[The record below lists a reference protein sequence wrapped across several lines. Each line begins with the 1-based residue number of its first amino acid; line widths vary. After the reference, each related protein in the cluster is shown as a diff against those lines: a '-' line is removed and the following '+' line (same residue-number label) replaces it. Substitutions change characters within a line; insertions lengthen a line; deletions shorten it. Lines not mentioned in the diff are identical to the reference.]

1 MPKRVNAQ
9 DAIEKIS
16 RREAFVTHGALHARG
31 HTGPGDHLLFGRAR
45 EGSAAGS
52 AFKDVHDADYV
63 VMSYQTPIGVHSP
76 THGWVIPDVKYSTT
90 TSKHQ
95 TYLKRGAE
103 ASGRPV
109 TKAPQPKPNA

>member
-1 MPKRVNAQ
+1 MAKRVNATE
-9 DAIEKIS
+9 AIEKIS
-16 RREAFVTHGALHARG
+16 RREAFVSHGAISARG

-45 EGSAAGS
+45 EGSAAGNV
-52 AFKDVHDADYV
+52 FKNVHDADYV

-76 THGWVIPDVKYSTT
+76 THGWVIPDVKYSTS

-95 TYLKRGAE
+95 TYTRRGAE

-109 TKAPQPKPNA
+109 VKDTGPKPSA